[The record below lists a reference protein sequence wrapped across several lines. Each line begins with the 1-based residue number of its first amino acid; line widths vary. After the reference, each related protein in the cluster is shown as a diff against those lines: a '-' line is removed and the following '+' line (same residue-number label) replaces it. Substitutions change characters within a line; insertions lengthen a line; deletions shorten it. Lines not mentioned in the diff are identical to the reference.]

1 MKDLPFGFD
10 EPEDSPGFLLWQTST
25 TWQKLIRN
33 ALAEHNVTHP
43 QFVIMALLLW
53 LDAHEMEPTQTI
65 IANHTKLDKMTVSKS
80 LKGLIDR
87 HLVFRTEDPNDSR
100 AKIPILTES
109 GDMLIRKLVPIIE
122 AIDEEFFGV
131 LSKKEIESMNK
142 VLRKLNNEA

>member
-25 TWQKLIRN
+25 TWQRLIRT
-33 ALAEHNVTHP
+33 ALTEHKITHP

-53 LDAHEMEPTQTI
+53 LDANKIEPTQTI

-80 LKGLIDR
+80 LKSLIDR

-109 GDMLIRKLVPIIE
+109 GDRLIRKLVPIVE
-122 AIDEEFFGV
+122 KIDEEFFGA
-131 LSKKEIESMNK
+131 LSKKDIELLNK
-142 VLRKLNNEA
+142 ILRKLNGS